1 MRWKLSDWAIQ
12 SIYHRVTDCPIRKV
26 SWHLYFVCKMENI
39 PTAINQIKSGATT
52 IPFWTSSS
60 IVANCVSLF
69 ASARARAHTQRTR
82 LNEKKKTNKHRLFDF
97 YNTLCVQCSHF
108 SPIREF
114 RWAVQWPMAKTP
126 LDPIGDNLLLFFFSP
141 FDWCKNAIGFF
152 FVPISMFIRLPFVQ
166 SIVIWM

>member
-12 SIYHRVTDCPIRKV
+12 SICHRVTDCPIRKV

-52 IPFWTSSS
+52 IPFWTSLS

-82 LNEKKKTNKHRLFDF
+82 LNEKKKNKQTSTFRFLQYSLCSVFTLF
-97 YNTLCVQCSHF
+97 T
-108 SPIREF
+108 IREF
-114 RWAVQWPMAKTP
+114 RWAVQWPMAKMP
-126 LDPIGDNLLLFFFSP
+126 LDPIGDNLLIFFLSIWLMQKCNRFFFRSD
-141 FDWCKNAIGFF
+141 FD
-152 FVPISMFIRLPFVQ
+152 VD
-166 SIVIWM
+166 